1 MRSLLYG
8 SAAGVAGCVL
18 LVAVAARALDV
29 SAPAELRERLA
40 GAAEPLAG
48 RLQGALLPVRA
59 RIQVRS
65 LSKQGSKTRLSRWLA
80 CCMAS
85 RCPACYVLAA

>member
-1 MRSLLYG
+1 MAAGVRSLLYG

-48 RLQGALLPVRA
+48 RLQGALLPIKA

-65 LSKQGSKTRLSRWLA
+65 KVIVCK
-80 CCMAS
+80 
-85 RCPACYVLAA
+85 VFF

>member
-29 SAPAELRERLA
+29 SAPAELRERLT

-48 RLQGALLPVRA
+48 RLQGALLPVKA

-65 LSKQGSKTRLSRWLA
+65 SMK
-80 CCMAS
+80 
-85 RCPACYVLAA
+85 